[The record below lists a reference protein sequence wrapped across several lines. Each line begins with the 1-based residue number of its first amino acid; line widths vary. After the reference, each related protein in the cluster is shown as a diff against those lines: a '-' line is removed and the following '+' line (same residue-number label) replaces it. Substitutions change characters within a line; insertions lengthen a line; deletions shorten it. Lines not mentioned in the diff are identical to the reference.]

1 MVSIIVSF
9 LAALLVSLI
18 ITPLVRKISLR
29 RGLVDEPGG
38 RRMQEEPVP
47 RTGGVAILVAF
58 IAPLAAVYIFQTAV
72 GLRFYKDTM
81 MATGIIAGSI
91 IISLLG
97 LADDVWGLGAKKK
110 LLVQTLVAIGCY
122 LIGFR
127 IESVFLPFVGRLEM
141 GVFGVIITIVWIV
154 GIINAFN
161 LIDGLDGLA
170 AGVGFVA
177 LATNFVLGFSGDR
190 LVLCLLVAALAG
202 ALIGFLRYNFNPATI
217 FMGDSGSM
225 LIGFVLATTSLMS
238 NQKSSTMIAILV
250 PIIAMGLPIMDTLFA
265 IVRRFLERRPLFSP
279 DRGHFHHRLIA
290 LGFTQ
295 KRAVLT
301 LYVVSICLAAI
312 ALAIH
317 FGRDWQKG
325 LGLALMGI
333 VVIVFTRIVWMI
345 RRSHASAAAGS
356 RHRDSMT
363 EVIKS
368 GLYEEMKRLEQVQEA
383 DGLKKEID
391 AFAKHMDI
399 RTVRIEDADGKSVL
413 FEHINPEYGIPARTS
428 PVLIEYVIERAETG
442 KIRLT
447 FEWYAEYHNPS
458 AQTDILLQ
466 MWVDVFEK
474 KLHLLLQA
482 GPNPPP
488 SPFGLR
494 RAGKP

>member
-38 RRMQEEPVP
+38 RRMQAVPVP
-47 RTGGVAILVAF
+47 RTGGVGILVAF
-58 IAPLAAVYIFQTAV
+58 IAPLAAVYLFQTAV
-72 GLRFYKDTM
+72 GSRFYADTM

-110 LLVQTLVAIGCY
+110 LLVQTLVAACCY
-122 LIGFR
+122 TIGFR

-141 GVFGVIITIVWIV
+141 GVFGVVITIVWIV

-225 LIGFVLATTSLMS
+225 LLGFVLATTSLMS
-238 NQKSSTMIAILV
+238 NQKSTTMIAILV

-279 DRGHFHHRLIA
+279 DKGHLHHRLIA

-295 KRAVLT
+295 KKAVIT
-301 LYVVSICLAAI
+301 LYVVSIFLAAI

-333 VVIVFTRIVWMI
+333 AVIVFTRIVWMI
-345 RRSHASAAAGS
+345 RHSHGRAAMGN

-363 EVIKS
+363 EVIRS
-368 GLYEEMKRLEQVQEA
+368 GLYEELKMLEEA
-383 DGLKKEID
+383 KEQAGLKSEIK
-391 AFAKHMDI
+391 AFIKHMDI
-399 RTVRIEDADGKSVL
+399 RTVRIEDADGKSVI
-413 FEHINPEYGIPARTS
+413 FEHTNTEYGIPARTS
-428 PVLIEYVIERAETG
+428 PVRIEYAVSGPDNAGARVV
-442 KIRLT
+442 
-447 FEWYAEYHNPS
+447 FEWHAEYATPS

-474 KLHLLLQA
+474 KLHLLVKRTQ
-482 GPNPPP
+482 G
-488 SPFGLR
+488 
-494 RAGKP
+494 